1 MSMNWLRWYH
11 GTVNDPKW
19 RVISRR
25 ANASI
30 PVVLAIWAAML
41 ENASQASPRGKLQ
54 GWDHEDVA
62 AALDIDSSEVKAVYD
77 AMQGKT
83 LNGDTLTGWENR
95 QPKRERDD
103 SSAERVRAHRE
114 RHKHAEAIGYEQP
127 VTPCNA
133 SVTHETPRLDKSRE
147 EEINPPNGGLVPGA
161 KPGTPATPHQEII
174 ALYHE
179 ILPVCP
185 PVREWNDTRKKY
197 LQARWREKPERQSL
211 EWWRKFFS
219 YVAKSD
225 FLTGKMPG
233 RNNGPPFIA
242 DLEWLIKPSNFAKV
256 IEGRYE
262 NRGTTTTQ
270 H

>member
-1 MSMNWLRWYH
+1 MIIAPKNWQEFQHYKDRAPSWVKLHRSLLDNYDFHCLPVASKALAPMLWLLASEHQDGHLDADHQKIAFRLR
-11 GTVNDPKW
+11 
-19 RVISRR
+19 
-25 ANASI
+25 
-30 PVVLAIWAAML
+30 M
-41 ENASQASPRGKLQ
+41 QASEVADAITPLMQKGFFVVVDDASKLLAETEQ
-54 GWDHEDVA
+54 
-62 AALDIDSSEVKAVYD
+62 D
-77 AMQGKT
+77 AS
-83 LNGDTLTGWENR
+83 LE
-95 QPKRERDD
+95 RE
-103 SSAERVRAHRE
+103 
-114 RHKHAEAIGYEQP
+114 K
-127 VTPCNA
+127 
-133 SVTHETPRLDKSRE
+133 ETE
-147 EEINPPNGGLVPGA
+147 EEKENPPNGGLAPGA

-185 PVREWNDTRKKY
+185 TVREWNDTRKKY

-233 RNNGPPFIA
+233 RNNGPPFTA